1 MIVVAGALL
10 TACSGRQV
18 SLERTFESDEAVAR
32 AALDAVARN
41 DAAALQAMALTKDEF
56 DAIVWPTLPVSRPEV
71 GMPRDYVWED
81 TATKSRGHLA
91 QTLAR
96 FGGQRF
102 ELVRMEFRGET
113 TDHGAYNV
121 SRKSQLVVRDASGR
135 ERNLRLFGS
144 VIRQGGRSKIYSYIV
159 D

>member
-1 MIVVAGALL
+1 MLVVAGALL
-10 TACSGRQV
+10 TACSGRHV
-18 SLERTFESDEAVAR
+18 TLEQTFESDEAVAR

-41 DAAALQAMALTKDEF
+41 DSESLLAMALTKDEF
-56 DAIVWPTLPVSRPEV
+56 EDIVWPTLPVSRPEV
-71 GMPRDYVWED
+71 GMPRDYVWQD
-81 TATKSRGHLA
+81 TSSKSRGYLA
-91 QTLAR
+91 QTLVE

-113 TDHGAYNV
+113 TDHGTYNV

-135 ERNLRLFGS
+135 ERLVRLFGS
-144 VIRQGGRSKIYSYIV
+144 VIRQHGRSKIYSHIV